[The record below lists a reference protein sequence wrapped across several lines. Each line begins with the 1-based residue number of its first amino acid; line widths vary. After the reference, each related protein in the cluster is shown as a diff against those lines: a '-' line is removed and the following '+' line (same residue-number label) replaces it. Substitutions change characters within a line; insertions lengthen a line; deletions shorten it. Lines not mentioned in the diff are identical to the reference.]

1 MGVAQESDLITK
13 GQKWFKLS
21 QAHSNTNKINLAE
34 QVDSISL
41 SGRQFL
47 PCVEEAPN
55 GIF

>member
-41 SGRQFL
+41 SGR
-47 PCVEEAPN
+47 
-55 GIF
+55 